1 MRNKL
6 FLSVLIASTFSLAA
20 CAQDTWLGTYQY
32 VAELGENVA
41 EDKVIV
47 EYIFRLTSQECKIT
61 AQGYQ
66 TDEAI
71 LCSAEPTGKTLN
83 VKFKSYEGGSTEN
96 IYGVAV
102 YNPEGVLFTLSLDN
116 QNILTNWKELTP
128 DDSHSSGIYFEKVK

>member
-1 MRNKL
+1 MTNKL

-66 TDEAI
+66 MDEAI
-71 LCSAEPTGKTLN
+71 LCSAEPTGKILN
-83 VKFKSYEGGSTEN
+83 VRFKSYEDGSTQN

-102 YNPEGVLFTLSLDN
+102 YNPGEVLFTLSLDN
-116 QNILTNWKELTP
+116 QNVVTTWKELTP
-128 DDSHSSGIYFEKVK
+128 DESCSSGIYFEKVK